1 MEIDGKTQLIVLIGN
16 PVEHSMSPK
25 MHNAAFRKLGLNYV
39 YVAVRV
45 DNDKLK
51 EAIDGIRAFN
61 IKGANVTVPHKIT
74 IMQYLDEIDP
84 VAENI
89 GAINT
94 ILNKD
99 GYLYGTN
106 TDGIG
111 VVRSL
116 KEEGVNFTGK
126 KIVMIGAG
134 GVARPIAYN
143 LAPETA
149 EFILFDIDE
158 SAVQNLAQDLNN
170 KIGGTFR
177 GFESDPQK
185 IAEELQDADIFINA
199 TPVGMFPK
207 VTESIIVKDLLRK
220 NLVVFDVVYNPLE
233 TKLLKE
239 ARAVGSKAISGI
251 MMLVYQGVAAFEL
264 WTGQKAPVSLMKQ
277 MVLKGLGLRWFV
289 NFTNPLHHFIHS
301 QFGSIDLK
309 FCSCSIEGRS
319 KLQKLFY
326 FRFWVWFV

>member
-1 MEIDGKTQLIVLIGN
+1 MEINGKTQLIVLIGN

-25 MHNAAFRKLGLNYV
+25 MHNAAFRKLGLNYI

-45 DNDKLK
+45 DTDKLK

-61 IKGANVTVPHKIT
+61 IRGANVTVPHKIN

-111 VVRSL
+111 AVRSL
-116 KEEGVNFTGK
+116 KEEGVVVKDK
-126 KIVMIGAG
+126 KIVIIGAG
-134 GVARPIAYN
+134 GVARPISYN
-143 LAPETA
+143 LVPETK
-149 EFILFDIDE
+149 EFVLFDIDE
-158 SAVQNLAQDLNN
+158 STVQNLAQELND
-170 KIGGTFR
+170 KIGGTIS
-177 GFESDPQK
+177 GFKSDPQK
-185 IAEELQDADIFINA
+185 IAEEIQDADIFINA
-199 TPVGMFPK
+199 TPIGMSPK
-207 VTESIIVKDLLRK
+207 VNESILAKSLLRK
-220 NLVVFDVVYNPLE
+220 NLIVFDVVYNPLE

-239 ARAVGSKAISGI
+239 AKAVGAKAISGI

-264 WTGQKAPVSLMKQ
+264 WTEQKAPVPLMKQ
-277 MVLKGLGLRWFV
+277 MVLEGLGLR
-289 NFTNPLHHFIHS
+289 
-301 QFGSIDLK
+301 
-309 FCSCSIEGRS
+309 
-319 KLQKLFY
+319 
-326 FRFWVWFV
+326 